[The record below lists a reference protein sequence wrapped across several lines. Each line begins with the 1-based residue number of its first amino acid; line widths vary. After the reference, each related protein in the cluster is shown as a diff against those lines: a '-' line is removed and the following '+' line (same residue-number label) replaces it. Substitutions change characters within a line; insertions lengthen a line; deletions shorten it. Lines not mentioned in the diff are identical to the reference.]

1 MKTSHNGPAPQP
13 TLPPTLS
20 PSLPNHADLQQ
31 LKRQARE
38 LLRDWRAGSPPSLAR
53 AAPHHRG
60 APAQLSLAQ
69 LVIARELGFP
79 SWPALHRAVMAQQ
92 EARQLDDAALVTR
105 VLTLAI
111 GRGWNSPQPERAL
124 ALLQRLG
131 SRCPPHLRPALA
143 LLRGELDLLDALPT
157 AAQQLPPF
165 DAPALAYVCF
175 SSLHRLG
182 EPWASGLLR
191 GAQAL
196 LAQAGTDPNA
206 ARMPDPDLPPAPGA
220 TEPPGLPLLYG
231 AVARAQSPELAAALL
246 AAGANPNDGESLYH
260 ACEDPDR
267 SRAALQIRQ
276 LMAHGAR
283 WQGTNA
289 LLRLLDFDDPAGLA
303 VALSLGADVNETGPQ
318 GASALHHALRRGR
331 CVACLSQLLAAGA
344 DLTLR
349 DTDGRTPATLAAL
362 LGENAALELLAAQG
376 AQPELPASRQRFLAA
391 CAAAD
396 EPAARALL
404 QQEPD
409 LLQAQLS
416 AQELQLLPD
425 QAQRRA
431 RASVA
436 LMLSLGWPVAVPGDW
451 QASALNQAAFNG
463 DVVLVRLLLAHGA
476 SWQEGNGFG
485 GNVMGSLQHACVH
498 LPQPD
503 ADYLG
508 TLRLLLSAGAPW
520 PGDEEREQLPEELQA
535 WLDEA
540 EPGSQLA
547 GPCAA

>member
-1 MKTSHNGPAPQP
+1 MTTSQNGAAPQP
-13 TLPPTLS
+13 TLPQ
-20 PSLPNHADLQQ
+20 HADLQH

-38 LLRDWRAGSPPSLAR
+38 LLRDWRAGNPTSLAR
-53 AAPHHRG
+53 AAPYHRDAAA
-60 APAQLSLAQ
+60 APAKLSQAQ
-69 LVIARELGFP
+69 LVIARELGFS

-92 EARQLDDAALVTR
+92 EARQLDATALITR

-111 GRGWNSPQPERAL
+111 GRGWDSPQPERAL
-124 ALLQRLG
+124 ALLQRLQG
-131 SRCPPHLRPALA
+131 SCPPHLRPALA
-143 LLRGELDLLDALPT
+143 LLRGELDQLETLPT
-157 AAQQLPPF
+157 AAQRLPPF

-175 SSLHRLG
+175 SSLYRLG
-182 EPWASGLLR
+182 EPWASGLLS
-191 GAQAL
+191 GAKAL
-196 LAQAGTDPNA
+196 LAQAGADPNA
-206 ARMPDPDLPPAPGA
+206 LRMPDPELPPIPTPITGA
-220 TEPPGLPLLYG
+220 SGSPSLPLLYG
-231 AVARAQSPELAAALL
+231 AVARAQSPALAAALL
-246 AAGANPNDGESLYH
+246 AAGAEPDDGESLYH

-267 SRAALQIRQ
+267 GRAAEQIRQ
-276 LMAHGAR
+276 LVAHGAR

-289 LLRLLDFDDPAGLA
+289 LLRLLDFEDPAGLA
-303 VALSLGADVNETGPQ
+303 LALSLGADVNETGPQ

-331 CVACLSQLLAAGA
+331 SIACLNQLLTAGA

-349 DTDGRTPATLAAL
+349 DAEGRTPATLAAL
-362 LGENAALELLAAQG
+362 LGEGAALELLAAQG

-396 EPAARALL
+396 EAAARALL

-431 RASVA
+431 HASVA
-436 LMLSLGWPVAVPGDW
+436 LMLALGWPVAVPGDW

-463 DVVLVRLLLAHGA
+463 DVALVRLLLEHGA
-476 SWQEGNGFG
+476 SWQEVNGFG
-485 GNVMGSLQHACVH
+485 GDVMGSLQHACVH
-498 LPQPD
+498 LPQAG

-508 TLRLLLSAGAPW
+508 TLQQLLAAGAPW
-520 PGDEEREQLPEELQA
+520 PQGAAREELPEQMQA

-540 EPGSQLA
+540 EAESP
-547 GPCAA
+547 PAA

>member
-1 MKTSHNGPAPQP
+1 MKTNHNGPAPQP
-13 TLPPTLS
+13 TLPPTL
-20 PSLPNHADLQQ
+20 PQHADLQQ

-38 LLRDWRAGSPPSLAR
+38 LLRDWRAGIPASLAR
-53 AAPHHRG
+53 AAPHHRDAAA
-60 APAQLSLAQ
+60 APARLSQAQ
-69 LVIARELGFP
+69 LVIARELGFA
-79 SWPALHRAVMAQQ
+79 SWPSLHRAVMAQQ

-111 GRGWNSPQPERAL
+111 GRGWDSPQPERAV
-124 ALLQRLG
+124 ALLQRLQG
-131 SRCPPHLRPALA
+131 SCPPSLRPALA
-143 LLRGELDLLDALPT
+143 LVRGELGMLDALPT
-157 AAQQLPPF
+157 AAQRLPPF

-182 EPWASGLLR
+182 EPWASGLLS
-191 GAQAL
+191 GAKVL
-196 LAQAGTDPNA
+196 LTQAGADPNTI
-206 ARMPDPDLPPAPGA
+206 RMPDPD
-220 TEPPGLPLLYG
+220 LPLLYG
-231 AVARAQSPELAAALL
+231 AVARAQSPALAAALL
-246 AAGANPNDGESLYH
+246 AAGAEPNDGESLYH

-267 SRAALQIRQ
+267 GRAAGLISQ
-276 LMAHGAR
+276 LVAHGAR

-289 LLRLLDFDDPAGLA
+289 LLRLLDFEDPAGLA
-303 VALSLGADVNETGPQ
+303 LALSLGADVNETGPQ

-331 CVACLSQLLAAGA
+331 SIACLNQLLAAGA
-344 DLTLR
+344 DLTIR
-349 DTDGRTPATLAAL
+349 DTEGRTPATLAAL
-362 LGENAALELLAAQG
+362 LGENAALALLAAQG
-376 AQPELPASRQRFLAA
+376 AQPDLPAARQRFLAA

-436 LMLSLGWPVAVPGDW
+436 LMLSLAWPVAVPGDW

-463 DVVLVRLLLAHGA
+463 DVALVRLLLEHGA
-476 SWQEGNGFG
+476 SWQEVNGFG
-485 GNVMGSLQHACVH
+485 GDVMGSLLHACIH
-498 LPQPD
+498 LPQAG
-503 ADYLG
+503 ADYLA
-508 TLRLLLSAGAPW
+508 TLQQLLAAGAPW
-520 PGDEEREQLPEELQA
+520 PEGEAREELPEEMQA

-540 EPGSQLA
+540 EAESPPA
-547 GPCAA
+547 V